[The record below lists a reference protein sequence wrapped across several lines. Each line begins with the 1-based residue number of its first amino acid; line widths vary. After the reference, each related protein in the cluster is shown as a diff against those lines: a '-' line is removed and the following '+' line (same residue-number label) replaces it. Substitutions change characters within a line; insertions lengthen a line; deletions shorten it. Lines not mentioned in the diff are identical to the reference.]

1 MVYLQRIQWVLV
13 RTYIWFH
20 LPDRVINVG
29 KNSIHGSHGNGVQ
42 TQSDKDEN
50 SNMSLKGV
58 ERGYMKHEANSRM
71 LQSAQLLICFSHC
84 DFLLFLLLASQTAPR
99 LWKPTRE
106 IHTEKKCLQHCFH
119 WFGTHEFIN
128 WSNSEKQETIS
139 VTCHLSEAASRKH
152 QGDPWYPAFNFSSFG
167 GSEWDL
173 LVTSFLDMPWGQLR
187 LCTGCLTYGGFFNY
201 QIFKSYEKLCWK
213 VLCKYVPSILWL

>member
-106 IHTEKKCLQHCFH
+106 IHTEKNAFSIVFTGLELMNLSTDRIPRNKKRSPWLAICLKPLPEN
-119 WFGTHEFIN
+119 TRVIRDTPP
-128 WSNSEKQETIS
+128 S
-139 VTCHLSEAASRKH
+139 
-152 QGDPWYPAFNFSSFG
+152 
-167 GSEWDL
+167 
-173 LVTSFLDMPWGQLR
+173 TSQALAVRSG
-187 LCTGCLTYGGFFNY
+187 
-201 QIFKSYEKLCWK
+201 IF
-213 VLCKYVPSILWL
+213 